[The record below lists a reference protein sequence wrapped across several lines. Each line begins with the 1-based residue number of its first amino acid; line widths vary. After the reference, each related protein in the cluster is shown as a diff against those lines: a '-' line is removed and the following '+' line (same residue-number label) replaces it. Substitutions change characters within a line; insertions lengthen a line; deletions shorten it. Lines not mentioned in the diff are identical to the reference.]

1 MRSPFF
7 LYVVDFNDIYERVYV
22 IEGDVDAILF
32 NPVNLNLSKIADVL
46 MVDGKVAPVN
56 VDYESLYHDRSSRG
70 E

>member
-1 MRSPFF
+1 MREF
-7 LYVVDFNDIYERVYV
+7 V

-32 NPVNLNLSKIADVL
+32 NSVSLNLSKIADVL

-56 VDYESLYHDRSSRG
+56 VDYESLYNDRSSRD